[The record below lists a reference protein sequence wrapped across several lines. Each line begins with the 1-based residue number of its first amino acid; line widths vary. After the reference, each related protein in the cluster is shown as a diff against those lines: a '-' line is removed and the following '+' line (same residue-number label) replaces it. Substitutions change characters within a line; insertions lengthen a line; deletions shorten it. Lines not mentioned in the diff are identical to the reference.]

1 MKMVKINKL
10 VNFLNKNLR
19 IEDFPQDSSQNGLQ
33 VSPENPNKE
42 IKKIAISVDATREVF
57 LKAKNYD
64 LLIVHHGLLWSKSPN
79 ITMLLR
85 NRLKILLDNDLALY
99 ACHLP
104 LDAHETYGNNAE
116 IVRLLGAKI
125 ICPWD
130 VGFKA
135 EFKESVELKKI
146 ELILNEKLNTKSKV
160 YADSITKI
168 KRFIVVSGR
177 SSGLVQMLRNKEVD
191 LFITGE
197 IVHSYNVDFE
207 EKNIAAISAGHYA
220 TETLGVKSI
229 GKKLKEL
236 YPELQ
241 VDFIDCPTGL

>member
-1 MKMVKINKL
+1 MVKLNKI
-10 VNFLNKNLR
+10 VTFLNKNLR
-19 IEDFPQDSSQNGLQ
+19 IDDFPDDYSQNGLQ

-57 LKAKNYD
+57 LKAKDYD
-64 LLIVHHGLLWSKSPN
+64 LLIVHHGLLWKKNPN

-85 NRLKILLDNDLALY
+85 SRLKILLDNDLALY
-99 ACHLP
+99 VCHLP

-116 IVRLLGAKI
+116 LVRLLGAKI
-125 ICPWD
+125 IYPWD

-135 EFKESVELKKI
+135 EFKEPVELKKI
-146 ELILNEKLNTKSKV
+146 ELLLNEKLNTESKV
-160 YADSITKI
+160 YANSITKI
-168 KRFIVVSGR
+168 KRFIVISGGG
-177 SSGLVQMLRNKEVD
+177 SSYIRKIDDSSVK

-197 IVHSYNVDFE
+197 ITHPNNVTAKE
-207 EKNIAAISAGHYA
+207 QNLAVIASGHYA
-220 TETLGVKSI
+220 TETLGVKAV

-236 YPELQ
+236 YPEIK